1 MAKATKP
8 KPNGL
13 SLKQSRFARE
23 YARHG
28 NGTKAAKT
36 AGYRG
41 NDLTLG
47 VVAHENIRKP
57 KIVSAIDQELRQ
69 IERDFSPDRVRR
81 RLDSI
86 SHAAERDGQY
96 GPAVRAEE
104 LIGKAAGMWIDQSL
118 QLTGVLSDSHVAA
131 LVSSAKTRQLQPVDN
146 RDDDDD

>member
-28 NGTKAAKT
+28 NGTKAAKV

-41 NDLTLG
+41 SDVALG
-47 VVAHENIRKP
+47 VMAHDNLRKP
-57 KIVSAIDQELRQ
+57 KVASAIDQELKA

-104 LIGKAAGMWIDQSL
+104 LLGKAAGMWIDQSL

-131 LVSSAKTRQLQPVDN
+131 LVAGAKQRQLQPVDN
-146 RDDDDD
+146 RDSDDD